1 MMLSRGVL
9 FMLVACVR
17 AAPIRQFSRA
27 RCALCAFATP
37 PPHTTTRA
45 SSTRSSSSSRRNI
58 SSSALQAAP
67 HTATSASTS
76 ISSSSSSSTSSSS
89 GSSLPSVTIAKGK
102 ARLFWDGNPLVF
114 GGAVASVQGKPGP
127 CDIVEVK
134 ADTGKLMAWGVFNA
148 DSMFRVRILAFAS
161 EPLGATRDIGEVV
174 EARVKTAIAARAA
187 VGLPSDSTDAYRC
200 VNGEGDRLSGL
211 VIDVY
216 AKTVGV
222 SSSAL
227 WAEAHRETIEAAIG
241 RAFGADYNI
250 IWRLS
255 DGRLQQDGW
264 VNPSASSSSSSA
276 ADVDNVDD
284 DSTEAT
290 DAAVAVL
297 KKELPPPTEIK
308 EWGIKY
314 LVQPQVGQKTV
325 RSLYTESL
333 LQ

>member
-1 MMLSRGVL
+1 MTRRGVL
-9 FMLVACVR
+9 LIMLAACVR
-17 AAPIRQFSRA
+17 AAPLRQLSSA
-27 RCALCAFATP
+27 RCALCASA
-37 PPHTTTRA
+37 PPHTATRA
-45 SSTRSSSSSRRNI
+45 SSSTRSSSRRSI
-58 SSSALQAAP
+58 SSSVFQAEP

-76 ISSSSSSSTSSSS
+76 MSSSSSSSK
-89 GSSLPSVTIAKGK
+89 SSLPSVTIAKGK

-134 ADTGKLMAWGVFNA
+134 ADTGKLMAWGVYNA
-148 DSMFRVRILAFAS
+148 DSMFRVRILALAS
-161 EPLGATRDIGEVV
+161 EPLSATRDIGEVV

-227 WAEAHRETIEAAIG
+227 WVEAHRDTIEAAIG
-241 RAFGADYNI
+241 QAFGADYNI

-264 VNPSASSSSSSA
+264 VNPSATTVISSSST
-276 ADVDNVDD
+276 ADVDSIDD
-284 DSTEAT
+284 DSIEAE
-290 DAAVAVL
+290 AAVAVVR
-297 KKELPPPTEIK
+297 KELPPPTEIK
-308 EWGIKY
+308 EWSIKY

-325 RSLYTESL
+325 RSLYTVSL